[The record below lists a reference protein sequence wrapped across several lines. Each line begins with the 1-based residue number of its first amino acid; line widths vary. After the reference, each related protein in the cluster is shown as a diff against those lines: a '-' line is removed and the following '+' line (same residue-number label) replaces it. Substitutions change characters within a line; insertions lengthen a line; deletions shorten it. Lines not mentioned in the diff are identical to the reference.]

1 MSFHSQE
8 HQEMQSFNPTLLYI
22 APKIHGDAFKII
34 DFAKK
39 NIEILAS
46 LLKYVYFLQSSHN
59 PFYGGAMSYR
69 EYKACNILN
78 RFNFLISISYEKKIF

>member
-46 LLKYVYFLQSSHN
+46 LLKYVYFCRVVIIL
-59 PFYGGAMSYR
+59 FMG
-69 EYKACNILN
+69 ELCLIENIKHV
-78 RFNFLISISYEKKIF
+78 IY